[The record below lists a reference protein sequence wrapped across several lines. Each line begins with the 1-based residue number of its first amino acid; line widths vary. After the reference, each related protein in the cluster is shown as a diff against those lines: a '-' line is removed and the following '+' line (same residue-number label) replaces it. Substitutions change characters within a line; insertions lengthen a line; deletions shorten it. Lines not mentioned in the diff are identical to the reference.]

1 MSTGCL
7 DEGSTSVLIKRYFG
21 IKLSMQIQTVGIL
34 SPGDM
39 GQAIASVLNQHGL
52 KTIAALN
59 NRSDVYDGLRLRTRQ
74 LAAAANVVD
83 VGSLKQLV
91 IESDVVLSVLVP
103 AAATEAAEQVAE
115 VIASVGKNILYVDAN
130 AISPQKVKNIAQIIE
145 LKGGRFV
152 DASIIGPPPR
162 VPNRT
167 RIYASG
173 KHALQLQQLRDYGL
187 DIRAIGDEI
196 GQASGLKMCY
206 AALTKGLTAI
216 GTELLIAAHRLGLDT
231 QLWDE
236 VSSSQPELAKIL
248 TRSLPSMTPKA
259 HRWIGEM
266 EEIADT
272 FAALDLTDRI
282 FQGAADVY
290 RLVKETSLGRET
302 PEESNRDRPLPD
314 IITTLSQE
322 SLNSH

>member
-1 MSTGCL
+1 
-7 DEGSTSVLIKRYFG
+7 
-21 IKLSMQIQTVGIL
+21 MQIQTVGIL

-39 GQAIASVLNQHGL
+39 GQAIAAVLNEHGL
-52 KTIAALN
+52 KTIAALDE
-59 NRSDVYDGLRLRTRQ
+59 RSERTRQ
-74 LAAAANVVD
+74 LAASANIQD

-115 VIASVGKNILYVDAN
+115 VIGSTGKRILYADCN
-130 AISPQKVKNIAQIIE
+130 AISPQKVKSIAHIIE
-145 LKGGRFV
+145 SKGGQFV

-173 KHALQLQQLRDYGL
+173 KQAVELQQLRDYGL
-187 DIRAIGDEI
+187 DIRAIGNEI
-196 GQASGLKMCY
+196 GNASGLKMCY

-216 GTELLIAAHRLGLDT
+216 GTELLISAHRLGLDE

-236 VSSSQPELAKIL
+236 VSTSQPELAKIL
-248 TRSLPSMTPKA
+248 SRSIPSMTPKA

-266 EEIADT
+266 EEIAET
-272 FAALDLTDRI
+272 FEALELTERI

-290 RLVKETSLGRET
+290 RLVKETSLGKET
-302 PEESNRDRPLPD
+302 PEESDRDRALGD

-322 SLNSH
+322 SLRVKNQKN

>member
-1 MSTGCL
+1 
-7 DEGSTSVLIKRYFG
+7 
-21 IKLSMQIQTVGIL
+21 MQIQTIGIL

-52 KTIAALN
+52 KTIAALDD
-59 NRSDVYDGLRLRTRQ
+59 RSDRTRQ
-74 LAAAANVVD
+74 LAAAAYIQD

-115 VIASVGKNILYVDAN
+115 AIDSVGKSILYVDAN
-130 AISPQKVKNIAQIIE
+130 AISPHKVRSIAQIIE
-145 LKGGRFV
+145 SKGGDFV

-173 KHALQLQQLRDYGL
+173 KKAVELQQLRNYGL
-187 DIRAIGDEI
+187 DIRVIGEEI

-216 GTELLIAAHRLGLDT
+216 GTELLIAAHRLGLDQ

-236 VSSSQPELAKIL
+236 VSTSQPELAKIL

-272 FAALDLTDRI
+272 FAALELTDRI

-290 RLVKETSLGRET
+290 RLVQQTSLGKET
-302 PEESNRDRPLPD
+302 PEESERDRPLSD

-322 SLNSH
+322 SLKNQ

>member
-1 MSTGCL
+1 
-7 DEGSTSVLIKRYFG
+7 
-21 IKLSMQIQTVGIL
+21 MQIQTVGIL